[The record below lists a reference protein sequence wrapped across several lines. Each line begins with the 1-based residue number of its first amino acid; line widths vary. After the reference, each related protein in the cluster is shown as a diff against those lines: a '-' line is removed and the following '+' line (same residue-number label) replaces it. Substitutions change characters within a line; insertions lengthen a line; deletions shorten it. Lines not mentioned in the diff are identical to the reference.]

1 MWSGTSSWGSATMP
15 RGNSGKSV
23 STSSAIVVRVY
34 VGHGR
39 ADDRGALPRG
49 GGAGAPE
56 RPAGDRP
63 AADAAGREHA
73 RRGRARPR
81 VAGREPWREPP
92 RGDLARRPPQALVG
106 DEALALAAGG
116 LGAQVARA
124 VLGAQERAQCRPVRA
139 QRAVHAGARGD
150 PLSHGIGLLGGDA
163 ALLEGAGGPVAD
175 RVDVVAAAGAKV
187 L

>member
-63 AADAAGREHA
+63 AADAAGPPGPPAADRPAADPAGREHA

-81 VAGREPWREPP
+81 VAGREPRREPA

-106 DEALALAAGG
+106 DQALAVAAGG

-124 VLGAQERAQCRPVRA
+124 VLGAQERAHGGPVRA
-139 QRAVHAGARGD
+139 
-150 PLSHGIGLLGGDA
+150 
-163 ALLEGAGGPVAD
+163 
-175 RVDVVAAAGAKV
+175 
-187 L
+187 